1 VEETPESTSIPEDT
15 TTSIESTTSTEE
27 ETTYTEVTFT
37 TDTEVETE
45 VESESPTP
53 AAGDDDDTI
62 GAAPLATIGALAG
75 LAGAAAAIYFK
86 NRSKL
91 PGGNQLAGNVF
102 EDNVGMENP
111 LYEGTAGQ
119 NENPL
124 YEANVDF
131 DSLEDNMDAFA

>member
-1 VEETPESTSIPEDT
+1 VEETPESTNIPEDI
-15 TTSIESTTSTEE
+15 TTSIESTTSTEIE
-27 ETTYTEVTFT
+27 TYTEVTFT
-37 TDTEVETE
+37 TDIGDETE
-45 VESESPTP
+45 ETTTPTETP
-53 AAGDDDDTI
+53 IPDGNNI
-62 GAAPLATIGALAG
+62 YVYGAAAAFAG
-75 LAGAAAAIYFK
+75 IAGAAAAIYFK
-86 NRSKL
+86 ARPKL
-91 PGGNQLAGNVF
+91 PSGNQLAGNVF